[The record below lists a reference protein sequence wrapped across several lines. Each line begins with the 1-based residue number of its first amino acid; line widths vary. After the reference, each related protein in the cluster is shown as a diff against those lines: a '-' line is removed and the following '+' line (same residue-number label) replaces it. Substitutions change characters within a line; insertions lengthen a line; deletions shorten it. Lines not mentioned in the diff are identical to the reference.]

1 MGKNRRKKREGR
13 GNTANAPVE
22 MGEIIAPAAEVP
34 NIPTDTREAVTAA
47 DFVIVGKG
55 KQKNRHFVEKCKLI
69 GSVTNGVLTVSVRDQ
84 GIIVS
89 LRLEDV
95 MAFMAAVTQAAHEEE
110 ATAQRLVDMYA
121 GASEKSDESV

>member
-1 MGKNRRKKREGR
+1 MGKKHRKKREGG
-13 GNTANAPVE
+13 GNTSNAPVE

-34 NIPTDTREAVTAA
+34 NIPTDTREAVTAT

-69 GSVTNGVLTVSVRDQ
+69 GSVTNGTLTVSVHNQ
-84 GIIVS
+84 GVIVS

-95 MAFMAAVTQAAHEEE
+95 MAFMAAVTHAAHEEE